1 MESNKLG
8 TRRQFMKATALTGC
22 AVVISKAVAQTATT
36 TAGIV
41 HKGDILVYQAGSK
54 AQQPIKPIDIKVGT
68 PVLAFAMDPVTKK
81 LRDKVKGNIVV
92 VKLKAADI
100 KESSKPSAADGI
112 VAYSAICTH
121 QGCPVSKLGSM
132 GAAAGQ
138 LECPCHHSLFDPADN
153 GKVLGG
159 PAPRRLPALPLKLEG
174 KGIQLV
180 ATGDFISRVG
190 PGK

>member
-1 MESNKLG
+1 MESNKPG
-8 TRRQFMKATALTGC
+8 TRRQFVKATVVTGC
-22 AVVISKAVAQTATT
+22 AVLIGRAVAQTATA

-41 HKGDILVYQAGSK
+41 QKGDVLVYQDGPK
-54 AQQPIKPIDIKVGT
+54 AQQPIKPIDIKEGT

-121 QGCPVSKLGSM
+121 QGCAVNKIGSLGE
-132 GAAAGQ
+132 AAGK
-138 LECPCHHSLFDPADN
+138 LDCPCHHSIFDPADN

-159 PAPRRLPALPLKLEG
+159 PATRRLPALPLKLEG
-174 KGIQLV
+174 KGIELV